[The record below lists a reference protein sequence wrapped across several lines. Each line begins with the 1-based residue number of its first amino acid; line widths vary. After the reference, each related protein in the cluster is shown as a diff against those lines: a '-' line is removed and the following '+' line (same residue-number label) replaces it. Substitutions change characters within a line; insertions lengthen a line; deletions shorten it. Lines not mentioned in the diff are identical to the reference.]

1 MKKLIA
7 IAMAAVLCL
16 GLVAC
21 GGTSSS
27 TASTGG
33 SEAVASGTEGKSYKI
48 GVVQAKIDDESALIS
63 EYYQDYVGPHY
74 NCEFVFSEACST
86 TDATMTAIENFAD
99 AGCDGIM
106 SFASTDALQQARLCQ
121 ELGMAFSFNGNR
133 TPMTEDTF
141 TAGLDNFAG
150 SFGAD
155 QPQIGHLFSD
165 WMSTLDLSSA
175 KGFVVLPS
183 IAYKG
188 NPQHIEITKSI
199 LESIQN
205 GLGLTFTQSI
215 DELATTASPISAEND
230 KNVEVYIYP
239 GTNADD
245 GWLQGFSAALQTG
258 KYDYV
263 LSAQAIYSV
272 GAVVIQEVEASYD
285 QNIVVGS
292 FGTIGESLATAFNTN
307 DKFGNPS
314 VDMATM
320 KPSTVVASLAFAQM
334 YNQLSGHHDQMQ
346 DANGEQM
353 QYMFQMWSATTP
365 ADYDAVAGWD
375 KGADT
380 YIVNYDMIDSMLFD
394 RSPKLTSEGLQEVLD
409 GITYDSVAARLG

>member
-7 IAMAAVLCL
+7 IAMAVVLCL
-16 GLVAC
+16 SLAAC
-21 GGTSSS
+21 GTTTSSS
-27 TASTGG
+27 SGAGG
-33 SEAVASGTEGKSYKI
+33 SEAGSAGAEGGGYKI
-48 GVVQAKIDDESALIS
+48 GVIQAKIDDESALIS
-63 EYYQDYVGPHY
+63 EYYQNYVAPHY
-74 NCEFVFSEACST
+74 NCEFVFSEACAT
-86 TDATMTAIENFAD
+86 TDAAMTAIENFAD
-99 AGCDGIM
+99 AGCDGIL

-133 TPMTEDTF
+133 TSMTEDTF

-155 QPQIGHLFSD
+155 QPYTGGLFSD

-188 NPQHIEITKSI
+188 NAQHIEIATSI
-199 LESIQN
+199 LKGIQD

-215 DELATTASPISAEND
+215 DELVTTASPISAEND

-272 GAVVIQEVEASYD
+272 GAVVIQEVEASYN

-307 DKFGNPS
+307 DQFGNPS

-320 KPSTVVASLAFAQM
+320 KPSTVVAALAFAQM
-334 YNQLSGHHDQMQ
+334 YNQLAGYHDQMQ

-353 QYMFQMWSATTP
+353 EYVFRMWSATTP
-365 ADYDAVAGWD
+365 EDYEAVAGWD

-394 RSPKLTSEGLQEVLD
+394 RNPELTGEGLQEILN